1 LKKIISSKIF
11 ITVLVTVLIIIVIIF
26 SSIPGNPIHSLTRP
40 LSVVLN
46 PIQNAV
52 SFVGDR
58 IGSFFSAVTE
68 GMDIREENQ
77 ELKEEIAK
85 LEYELS
91 QSEEATRRWE
101 ELKDAFQIKDTF
113 EQYEIIGSSILT
125 READEWFSVI
135 RIDSGSKD
143 GLNFELYDAF
153 AAVDARMNLVGRVI
167 SSDNDTAKVLP
178 LLHEGFSVSAK
189 VDTVNGIVVRVTGEN
204 QLKQSGLCKVSMI
217 PEGMSLNVGDVLVT
231 SGKGGVFPAGIPI
244 GVIDSVHNDSELNRY
259 ATLRPYTN
267 LYEIKDVFVMI
278 PEPSDDDSSESIQ
291 IASDTAT

>member
-113 EQYEIIGSSILT
+113 EQYELIGSSILT

>member
-1 LKKIISSKIF
+1 MKKIISSKIF

-113 EQYEIIGSSILT
+113 EQYELIGSSILT

>member
-1 LKKIISSKIF
+1 MKKIISSKIF

>member
-1 LKKIISSKIF
+1 MKKLLSNKIF
-11 ITVLVTVLIIIVIIF
+11 IMVLVTVLIVIVIIF

-52 SFVGDR
+52 FFVGDR
-58 IGSFFSAVTE
+58 VGAFFSAVTD
-68 GMDIREENQ
+68 GMEIREENQ
-77 ELKEEIAK
+77 ELKEEIAE

-91 QSEEATRRWE
+91 LSDEATRRWE

-125 READEWFSVI
+125 RDADEWFSVI
-135 RIDSGSKD
+135 RIGSGSKD
-143 GLNFELYDAF
+143 GLDFELFDAF

-167 SSDNDTAKVLP
+167 SSDDDTAKVLP
-178 LLHEGFSVSAK
+178 VLHEGFSVSAK
-189 VDTVNGIVVRVTGEN
+189 VDTVNGIIVRVTGEN

-217 PEGMSLNVGDVLVT
+217 PEGMALNVGDTLVT

-244 GVIDSVHNDSELNRY
+244 GVIESVHYESELNRY
-259 ATLRPYTN
+259 ATLRPFTN

-278 PEPSDDDSSESIQ
+278 PESG
-291 IASDTAT
+291 DTAGEDIFAIESELET